1 MSSYLAPGVHIEHVL
16 TEPKRIL
23 QTGVPVFLGLVH
35 QKLLVTVNKG
45 QSDQNEHYI
54 TQPIPGFAKVV
65 LVRKRGYLRLPPRP
79 LQDSDLND
87 AAANVQTQYVRAI
100 RSAPPTVKNQQL
112 LHVATGAAVQPGGA
126 NQMTGAAVKFSEK
139 PQRFTVWPQF
149 AATYADLEPFGLL
162 SHAVR
167 GFFANGGRLCYVQ
180 LIGYLDDAVDIAVE
194 AGLTTLADSDEYD
207 LVCVPDLMWLAVK
220 AEATGEQVRSWQ
232 TMTLR
237 HCEQCG
243 DRMAILDA
251 IPQHNSTLSKS
262 DQLDEIT
269 SQRSYLNSDAGALY
283 YPWLRTANGPSLTSG
298 LVPPCGHVA
307 GVIARTDHA
316 TGVHKAPA
324 NEELMDVLAVAMML
338 TDEEQGPLNA
348 LGINC
353 IRAFTRRGIRI
364 WGARTLSAQSAW
376 QYVNVRRVITTAV
389 RWIERNMNSV
399 VFEPHTPELWARIER
414 DLTIYFT
421 KLLEQGALS
430 AQSGSGAFYVKC
442 NEETNPPEE
451 REVGRVVTEIGLTPV
466 VPTEFIVIRIIHG
479 PTGARIVEP

>member
-1 MSSYLAPGVHIEHVL
+1 MVTYLTPGVHIEHVL

-23 QTGVPVFLGLVH
+23 QTGVPVFLGLISMS
-35 QKLLVTVNKG
+35 QLVTFNKG
-45 QSDQNEHYI
+45 QGDPNKTYI
-54 TQPIPGFAKVV
+54 WQEIPSTKAIY
-65 LVRKRGYLRLPPRP
+65 LVRKRGYLKLPSRP
-79 LQDSDLND
+79 TITRQLGDS
-87 AAANVQTQYVRAI
+87 AAANQDTYMVTYPDQMRLRA
-100 RSAPPTVKNQQL
+100 TE
-112 LHVATGAAVQPGGA
+112 AAVRSDGEAIDSDAPI
-126 NQMTGAAVKFSEK
+126 KFSEK

-194 AGLTTLADSDEYD
+194 AGLTTLVNSDEYD

-243 DRMAILDA
+243 DRMAILDT

-262 DQLDEIT
+262 DQIDEIT

-283 YPWLRTANGPSLTSG
+283 YPWLRTANGPSLTRG

-324 NEELMDVLAVAMML
+324 NEELMDVLALAVML

-389 RWIERNMNSV
+389 RWIERNMTSM